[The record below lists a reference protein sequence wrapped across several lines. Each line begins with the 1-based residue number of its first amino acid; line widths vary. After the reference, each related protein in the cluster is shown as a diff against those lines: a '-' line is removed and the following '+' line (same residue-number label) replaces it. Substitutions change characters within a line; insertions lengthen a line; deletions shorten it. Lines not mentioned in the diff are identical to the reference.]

1 MKTKNNTRE
10 TANNQVRSFILRGS
24 AILCGLALISLTV
37 NAQSLWAKFSGYNGY
52 GKLTETTA
60 SNEVLYASNTT
71 TTPAESNSSAVAFAL
86 ETEMEEELELENW
99 MTNSLYFTANNNFTE
114 AEAEEA
120 LRVESWM
127 LNCEYFGNASTSES
141 VAIEIER
148 PLEIES
154 WMIEGEYFN
163 TLEVSDIE
171 EPALRVESWMLEN
184 KYFDNTIDTTE
195 NSENES
201 SELEA
206 WMTNDQLW
214 RF

>member
-10 TANNQVRSFILRGS
+10 TVNNQVRSFILRGS

-37 NAQSLWAKFSGYNGY
+37 NAQSLWAQFSDYNGY
-52 GKLTETTA
+52 GTMNETTT

-71 TTPAESNSSAVAFAL
+71 APAESNSSTAAFAL
-86 ETEMEEELELENW
+86 ETELEEELELENW
-99 MTNSLYFTANNNFTE
+99 MTNSSYFTTANNFTE
-114 AEAEEA
+114 AETEEA

-127 LNCEYFGNASTSES
+127 INSVYFGYTSEA
-141 VAIEIER
+141 VEMER
-148 PLEIES
+148 PLEIEP

-184 KYFDNTIDTTE
+184 KYFDNKNETTE
-195 NSENES
+195 NSDNES

-214 RF
+214 GF

>member
-10 TANNQVRSFILRGS
+10 TVNNQVKSFILRGS

-37 NAQSLWAKFSGYNGY
+37 NAQSLWAQFSNYNGY
-52 GKLTETTA
+52 GKMTETTT

-71 TTPAESNSSAVAFAL
+71 TPAESNSSTVAFAL

-99 MTNSLYFTANNNFTE
+99 MTNGSYFTATNNFTE

-127 LNCEYFGNASTSES
+127 INSAYFGYASGA
-141 VAIEIER
+141 VEIER
-148 PLEIES
+148 PLEIEL

-171 EPALRVESWMLEN
+171 EPALRVESWMLQN
-184 KYFDNTIDTTE
+184 KYFDNTIEITE

-214 RF
+214 GF